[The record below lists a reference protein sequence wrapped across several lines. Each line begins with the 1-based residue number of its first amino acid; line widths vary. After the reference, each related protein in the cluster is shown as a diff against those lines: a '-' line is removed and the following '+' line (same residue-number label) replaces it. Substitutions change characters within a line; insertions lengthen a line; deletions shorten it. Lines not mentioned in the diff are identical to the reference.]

1 MPDVTAQQAQ
11 QLIDCATQRLGQVE
25 GNGECWTLVNNGF
38 QHLGFSKP
46 AQTYRWGRV
55 IQQLSQARAGDV
67 FQFTQFRVTVRV
79 EESDGSWTER
89 VDTRGAPRHT
99 AILESVDADGN
110 ASFLESNVN
119 DDRNVQRNGLR
130 VRTINSTDANG
141 TKTTV
146 TISGSFII
154 YRPQT

>member
-11 QLIDCATQRLGQVE
+11 QLIDYATQRLGQVE

-38 QHLGFSKP
+38 QHLGFNKP
-46 AQTYRWGRV
+46 AATYSWGRV

-79 EESDGSWTER
+79 EESDGSWSET
-89 VDTRGAPRHT
+89 VNTRGAPRHT

-141 TKTTV
+141 IKTTV

-154 YRPQT
+154 YRPQI